1 MTEFTQI
8 ISTVGFPIFSFLLCG
23 YALKYVYDKER
34 NSLDNTIEKLT
45 SDLKSS
51 KKFLDDVKEKFN
63 EVKKEIEEKLNYIQ
77 SCFNK
82 FHQIN
87 MYEIT
92 LFETLISTIVFGII
106 I

>member
-45 SDLKSS
+45 DLTSAVNHNS
-51 KKFLDDVKEKFN
+51 ETIQRLIDKEEN
-63 EVKKEIEEKLNYIQ
+63 ENE
-77 SCFNK
+77 
-82 FHQIN
+82 
-87 MYEIT
+87 
-92 LFETLISTIVFGII
+92 
-106 I
+106 

>member
-45 SDLKSS
+45 DLTSAVNHNS
-51 KKFLDDVKEKFN
+51 ETIQRLIDKEMKEN
-63 EVKKEIEEKLNYIQ
+63 E
-77 SCFNK
+77 
-82 FHQIN
+82 
-87 MYEIT
+87 
-92 LFETLISTIVFGII
+92 
-106 I
+106 

>member
-45 SDLKSS
+45 DLTSAVNHNS
-51 KKFLDDVKEKFN
+51 ETIQRLIDQEININ
-63 EVKKEIEEKLNYIQ
+63 E
-77 SCFNK
+77 
-82 FHQIN
+82 
-87 MYEIT
+87 
-92 LFETLISTIVFGII
+92 
-106 I
+106 

>member
-45 SDLKSS
+45 DLTSAVNHNS
-51 KKFLDDVKEKFN
+51 ETIQRLID
-63 EVKKEIEEKLNYIQ
+63 KEISENE
-77 SCFNK
+77 
-82 FHQIN
+82 
-87 MYEIT
+87 
-92 LFETLISTIVFGII
+92 
-106 I
+106 